1 MMIKYSPYYVFNIKK
16 LTFLAMTINTHLI
29 IGITFIN
36 ISRALARAMSRIT
49 VWGGF
54 AILTAFPVTTK
65 AFTINTCLPRVCA
78 FIAITV
84 AFAYMILRI
93 AEGRC

>member
-1 MMIKYSPYYVFNIKK
+1 MAKYFKCDVFNIKK
-16 LTFLAMTINTHLI
+16 LTLLATTINTHLI
-29 IGITFIN
+29 IGITCIN
-36 ISRALARAMSRIT
+36 IFRALARAMSRIT
-49 VWGGF
+49 IWSGF
-54 AILTAFPVTTK
+54 AILTAISVTAK
-65 AFTINTCLPRVCA
+65 ALPINTCLPRVCA